1 MDDEQLMSG
10 YRAEILEIIKQFRL
24 IDDTFMSKVFEDKE
38 CAELLLKIILDRDDL
53 KVIKAVPQL
62 EFKNLQGRSTRLDIY
77 AIDADGK
84 QYDIEVQRDSDGAVS
99 RRARYNSSLM
109 DANILDKGNDVK
121 TLPECYVIFIT
132 ESDVMKGGKP
142 IYTIERTVKELE
154 HASFGDGSHIIY
166 VNGENRDDTAIGKLM
181 QDFFCSDAEKMNYE
195 ILSKRAGNL
204 KGNSGE
210 VDTMCKLVEDF
221 AKKYSQAAVDKAN
234 EEAAKANEEAA
245 KANEEAAKATEKQSK
260 LIAVELWDDGI
271 RDVERIARLTRLPL
285 DEVRKMF
292 EGKSA

>member
-121 TLPECYVIFIT
+121 TLPECYVI
-132 ESDVMKGGKP
+132 
-142 IYTIERTVKELE
+142 
-154 HASFGDGSHIIY
+154 
-166 VNGENRDDTAIGKLM
+166 LM
-181 QDFFCSDAEKMNYE
+181 
-195 ILSKRAGNL
+195 
-204 KGNSGE
+204 
-210 VDTMCKLVEDF
+210 
-221 AKKYSQAAVDKAN
+221 
-234 EEAAKANEEAA
+234 
-245 KANEEAAKATEKQSK
+245 
-260 LIAVELWDDGI
+260 
-271 RDVERIARLTRLPL
+271 
-285 DEVRKMF
+285 
-292 EGKSA
+292 